1 MRLRIL
7 LNIYI
12 YIYMCVT
19 VLLALQ
25 TTLQAVYTYLS
36 RFFCSMYLGVLHWY
50 LCVQDQYLFCYEF
63 VLQVLQNLQ
72 AVDSYWLQR
81 DSL

>member
-1 MRLRIL
+1 
-7 LNIYI
+7 
-12 YIYMCVT
+12 
-19 VLLALQ
+19 
-25 TTLQAVYTYLS
+25 
-36 RFFCSMYLGVLHWY
+36 MYLGVSHWY

>member
-1 MRLRIL
+1 
-7 LNIYI
+7 
-12 YIYMCVT
+12 
-19 VLLALQ
+19 
-25 TTLQAVYTYLS
+25 
-36 RFFCSMYLGVLHWY
+36 MYLGVLHWY